1 MVLKIIFFSEE
12 RVMNKYNE
20 LEFLMNPVL
29 YDKYQKS
36 SSKERTKT
44 FSQEKKFY
52 RKRIQDMA
60 KGCAKFG
67 IVKDIPKPNSNLLQ
81 AFDYFAATCIEHFKL
96 IDEAECY
103 QHEYS
108 DLDLCKSK
116 SGNTSPQ
123 SIARTTALEGLDKSL
138 FRSNGKKKV
147 VLMDNFV
154 KKTNVKH
161 RKMPCFPTEKVAN
174 VKDQK
179 FRTKGI
185 KKNKSN
191 DIINNESGDLQP
203 T

>member
-1 MVLKIIFFSEE
+1 
-12 RVMNKYNE
+12 MNKDNE

-29 YDKYQKS
+29 YDKYQKTT
-36 SSKERTKT
+36 SKERQKL
-44 FSQEKKFY
+44 FSIEKKFY

-67 IVKDIPKPNSNLLQ
+67 IVKDIPKPNSNVLQ

-108 DLDLCKSK
+108 GLDLSK
-116 SGNTSPQ
+116 SQCQKQSAKPGSPPQ
-123 SIARTTALEGLDKSL
+123 HTTMVEGVNKSF
-138 FRSNGKKKV
+138 FRATKSEEKKV

-154 KKTNVKH
+154 KKTNVRHPKT
-161 RKMPCFPTEKVAN
+161 PYFPTEKVAN

-185 KKNKSN
+185 QKNKSN
-191 DIINNESGDLQP
+191 DTINNESGDL
-203 T
+203 